1 MYIYIYIYISTY
13 RQTEREN
20 ASRHIFK
27 NNVKSVSFQIT
38 V

>member
-1 MYIYIYIYISTY
+1 MYIYIYIYTY

-20 ASRHIFK
+20 ASRHIFT